1 MLTKAINAVPKTMTV
16 LLVALSLLIVGFAHR
31 PMQNA
36 ASVEQTAYLA
46 SMGLTAADL
55 CGTLGEGGSRATGDC
70 PVCHIATAM
79 LLPTPTDSLKIMELL
94 VAAAILIPAQTR
106 TLGHD
111 RNPSAPPRAPPFGLI
126 AFL

>member
-16 LLVALSLLIVGFAHR
+16 LLVALSLLLVGLAHR

-46 SMGLTAADL
+46 GLGLTAADL
-55 CGTLGEGGSRATGDC
+55 CGTLGEGGTRATYDC
-70 PVCHIATAM
+70 PACHIATAM
-79 LLPTPTDSLKIMELL
+79 LLPTPTDSLKIMELR
-94 VAAAILIPAQTR
+94 VAAEILIPAQTR

-111 RNPSAPPRAPPFGLI
+111 RNPSAPLRAPPFGLI